1 MPKLSI
7 ITINYNNASGLE
19 KTIRSVLAQSSDDF
33 EYLVI
38 DGAST
43 DGSLEV
49 IEKYS
54 DKITYWLSEHDE
66 GIYHAMNKGISAAK
80 GDYCQFLNSGDY
92 LANEFVTQRMLE
104 HISGTSILYGNMIKL
119 WPNGRRFKNT
129 SIKTDSMYNYY
140 VGSLNHSPAYIKRAL
155 FEQYGLYDQQLKIV
169 SDWKFYLDAIAL
181 GNEPV
186 RYIDLDVTCF
196 DMTGISNTQTQ
207 LDKDE
212 RRKILEEKL
221 PQTVLNDYD
230 DHWRD
235 IDMMKR
241 IKRFRLAYKLVW
253 LLERLLFKWE
263 RFTKKSN

>member
-1 MPKLSI
+1 MAKLSI
-7 ITINYNNASGLE
+7 ITINYNNAAGLE
-19 KTIRSVLAQSSDDF
+19 KTIRSVLSQTSDDF
-33 EYLVI
+33 EYIVI

-43 DGSLEV
+43 DESADV
-49 IEKYS
+49 IEKYK
-54 DKITYWLSEHDE
+54 DKISYWISEHDE
-66 GIYHAMNKGISAAK
+66 GIYHAMNKGIRAAT

-92 LANEFVTQRMLE
+92 LANESVTKKMLE
-104 HISGTSILYGNMIKL
+104 QVDGTAILYGNMIKI

-140 VGSLNHSPAYIKRAL
+140 VGSLNHSPAYIKRSL
-155 FEQYGLYDQQLKIV
+155 FEKYGLYDEQLKIV

-186 RYIDLDVTCF
+186 KYVDIDVTCF
-196 DMTGISNTQTQ
+196 DMTGISNKEGV
-207 LDKDE
+207 LDKEE

-221 PQTVLNDYD
+221 PVTVLRDYD
-230 DHWRD
+230 EHWRD

-241 IKRFRLAYKLVW
+241 IRRSRFVYKIVW
-253 LLERLLFKWE
+253 LLERLLYKWE